1 MQSLK
6 QLVKEFKDKGYQN
19 PLIHA
24 EAKLW
29 ALQRVALSN
38 QDAPPQ
44 LKPAYIKE
52 FRKAIQNDIKL
63 YVKRGGFI
71 SQLAEKKQRKSNS
84 KVAVPMNPIINYRS
98 GHKLTA
104 IEVLALKMRREVV

>member
-1 MQSLK
+1 MKSL
-6 QLVKEFKDKGYQN
+6 QYLVKEFKDKGYQN

-29 ALQRVALSN
+29 ALQRVALPN

-44 LKPAYIKE
+44 LKPAHIKD
-52 FRKAIQNDIKL
+52 FRKAIQKAIKL

-84 KVAVPMNPIINYRS
+84 KVAVPINPIIHYRS

-104 IEVLALKMRREVV
+104 LEALSLKMRREVA